1 MFFEDIEIIY
11 DWSIFEYSQLFE
23 NLRLE
28 HEMHDAHFWRDRLRK
43 LMNTSGILQF
53 SRIPRYE

>member
-11 DWSIFEYSQLFE
+11 DSNIFEYSQLFE

-28 HEMHDAHFWRDRLRK
+28 HEMHDAHFWRVRLRI
-43 LMNTSGILQF
+43 LMNKSGIL
-53 SRIPRYE
+53 